1 MLNSTARHLG
11 KDRFGFSTSVF
22 MNFDSMLWDR
32 LPYEEAKKTTEDFLL
47 KTTLRLLEMQPMNLA
62 LILSVNAGIV
72 ALRTLNGRLYLNVH
86 YPTWTSERLAWV
98 TTPYITEEMP

>member
-1 MLNSTARHLG
+1 
-11 KDRFGFSTSVF
+11 
-22 MNFDSMLWDR
+22 
-32 LPYEEAKKTTEDFLL
+32 
-47 KTTLRLLEMQPMNLA
+47 LEMQPMNLA

-98 TTPYITEEMP
+98 TTPYITEEMR